1 MKDDKVMSAGG
12 GKDKEGGGEREAN
25 MNPELTEMF
34 YMGKK

>member
-1 MKDDKVMSAGG
+1 MKDDKVVSAGG
-12 GKDKEGGGEREAN
+12 KDEEGGGEREAN

>member
-1 MKDDKVMSAGG
+1 MKDDKVMLAG
-12 GKDKEGGGEREAN
+12 GKDEEEEGEWEAN